1 MVVLSAFTP
10 TQKAKAASAVLV
22 VMQGEQ
28 FGVDGPV
35 LWRLTIIHLT
45 QAQQRAVTGGV
56 PKQI

>member
-1 MVVLSAFTP
+1 MMVLSNFTP
-10 TQKAKAASAVLV
+10 AQKAEAASAVLV

-35 LWRLTIIHLT
+35 FWRLIIVHLT
-45 QAQQRAVTGGV
+45 QAQQRAISGGV

>member
-1 MVVLSAFTP
+1 MVLSNFTP
-10 TQKAKAASAVLV
+10 TQQAGAASAVIV

-35 LWRLTIIHLT
+35 FWRLTIVHLT
-45 QAQQRAVTGGV
+45 QAQQRAITGGV